1 MTVAS
6 QLSKTI
12 SRGFRRVSAIWRDR
26 RGVAA
31 IEFAFIVPVLLC
43 MYFITME
50 ASQGFVT
57 DKKVTRISAMVAD
70 LVAQV
75 PEIQVSEVVA
85 IMQIAG
91 AIIKPYDRST
101 PTLDVTAIKFNT
113 DSTPKAL
120 VVWSVKLDSNNNP
133 VRVLPKNTEVPADT
147 KLAKIRAPG
156 AFYIRVRTSLEYQ
169 PVITWSAESASVGL
183 LSAFNDISMGETYYW
198 APRNSSEVKC
208 PTCPI

>member
-1 MTVAS
+1 MTVAP

-12 SRGFRRVSAIWRDR
+12 SQKLRGVSAMWRDR

-50 ASQGFVT
+50 ASQGLVT
-57 DKKVTRISAMVAD
+57 DKKVSRIGSMVAD
-70 LVAQV
+70 LITQQT
-75 PEIQVSEVVA
+75 EIQVTEVVA

-91 AIIKPYDRST
+91 AIIKPYDRSV

-113 DSTPKAL
+113 ESPPKAL
-120 VVWSVKLDSNNNP
+120 VVWSVQLNKTTGVAERIKPKDY
-133 VRVLPKNTEVPADT
+133 VLTDPELTD
-147 KLAKIRAPG
+147 IRAPG
-156 AFYIRVRTSLEYQ
+156 AFYIRVRSYLEYD
-169 PVITWSAESASVGL
+169 PVITWSAESSSVGL
-183 LSAFNDISMGETYYW
+183 LSAFNDISMGQTYYW

-208 PTCPI
+208 PSCPI